1 MLEQDVV
8 LTQELV
14 VQDIGQAIA
23 RATHQITPQSRRI
36 YEHDAQVFASWLN
49 THGGV
54 IDQDTLENYRNHL
67 SIRANYAPA
76 TGKRMWS
83 VARRIV
89 TMQIRLGQADAG
101 VLEDIK
107 GIKAEDESPHI
118 ALTVEQ
124 ARKLLAAVPQDTRK
138 GKRDRAILLLLLH
151 TGIRRSECAA
161 IKVGD
166 LVSEQGHTV
175 LWILGK
181 GNRLEKVKVPVQVV
195 RAI

>member
-124 ARKLLAAVPQDTRK
+124 ARKLLAAVPQDTRM
-138 GKRDRAILLLLLH
+138 GKRDRDILLLLLH
-151 TGIRRSECAA
+151 PGIRHSVYPSLITRTFVYDPNHSS
-161 IKVGD
+161 
-166 LVSEQGHTV
+166 L
-175 LWILGK
+175 
-181 GNRLEKVKVPVQVV
+181 PF
-195 RAI
+195 